1 MSNSFISY
9 LVSRLIAYGH
19 LIRLDKPI
27 GTLLLLWPTW
37 WALWLASGGLP
48 DLNMLMIFTL
58 GTFLMRSAG
67 CAVNDYAD
75 RDFDRHVQRT
85 QGRPVTSGK
94 ISGKEA
100 LAVAIALALAAF
112 LLIQPLNTFTK
123 TLSVLALFVAT
134 IYPFTKRF
142 FMIPQAILGIA
153 FGFGIPM
160 AYAAVLDFIPLE
172 AWILFFGNIFWAI
185 AYDTAYA
192 MVDRDDD
199 IRLGLRT
206 SAITFGRFDVLFIG
220 ICYGVLLLSQIW
232 VAQLAHLSNYFWLGW
247 FGALICAIYHL
258 RLVATRGRD
267 ECFKAFRHNNWLGG
281 FLFLGIVLGLALD

>member
-1 MSNSFISY
+1 MNLKERFISY
-9 LVSRLIAYGH
+9 GY

-27 GTLLLLWPTW
+27 GTLLLLWPTL
-37 WALWLASGGLP
+37 WALWLASSGMP
-48 DLNMLMIFTL
+48 DLSILLIFTV

-67 CAVNDYAD
+67 CAINDYAD

-100 LAVAIALALAAF
+100 VAVAGVLALIAF

-123 TLSVLALFVAT
+123 QLSVLALLVAF

-142 FMIPQAILGIA
+142 FAIPQAVLGIA

-160 AYAAVLDFIPLE
+160 AYAAILDFIPLE
-172 AWILFFGNIFWAI
+172 AWFLFIGNIFWAI

-199 IRLGLRT
+199 LRLGLRT
-206 SAITFGRFDVLFIG
+206 SAITFGQYDVVAIAISYSMLF
-220 ICYGVLLLSQIW
+220 LSQLW
-232 VAQLAHLSNYFWLGW
+232 VAQLANLSNYFLLGW
-247 FGALICAIYHL
+247 FPALACAIYHL
-258 RLVATRGRD
+258 KLVSTRNRD
-267 ECFKAFRHNNWLGG
+267 NCFKAFRHNNWLGG
-281 FLFLGIVLGLALD
+281 FLFLGIVLGLGIN

>member
-1 MSNSFISY
+1 MALIDRLTSY
-9 LVSRLIAYGH
+9 AY

-27 GTLLLLWPTW
+27 GTLLLLWPTL
-37 WALWLASGGLP
+37 WAMWLASSGVPNPAVL
-48 DLNMLMIFTL
+48 LIFVL

-67 CAVNDYAD
+67 CAMNDYAD
-75 RDFDRHVQRT
+75 RDFDRHVMRT

-100 LAVAIALALAAF
+100 VGVALALALLAF
-112 LLIQPLNTFTK
+112 LLILPLNDFTK
-123 TLSVLALFVAT
+123 ELSVLALLVAF

-142 FMIPQAILGIA
+142 FAMPQAVLGIA

-172 AWILFFGNIFWAI
+172 AWVLFVGNIFWAI

-192 MVDRDDD
+192 MVDREDD

-206 SAITFGRFDVLFIG
+206 SAITFGRYDVLAIG
-220 ICYGVLLLSQIW
+220 LSYAILFVSQLW
-232 VAQLAHLSNYFWLGW
+232 VANLASLSNYFLVGW
-247 FGALICAIYHL
+247 FAALACAIYHMK
-258 RLVATRGRD
+258 LVSTRKRE
-267 ECFKAFRHNNWLGG
+267 ECFQAFRHNNWLGG
-281 FLFLGIVLGLALD
+281 FLFLGIVLGLSLN

>member
-1 MSNSFISY
+1 MALIDRLTSY
-9 LVSRLIAYGH
+9 AY

-27 GTLLLLWPTW
+27 GTLLLLWPTL
-37 WALWLASGGLP
+37 WALWLASSGVP
-48 DLNMLMIFTL
+48 DISTLLIFVV

-67 CAVNDYAD
+67 CAINDYAD
-75 RDFDRHVQRT
+75 RDFDRHVLRT

-100 LAVAIALALAAF
+100 VGVALVLALLAF
-112 LLIQPLNTFTK
+112 LLIQPLNDFTK
-123 TLSVLALFVAT
+123 QLSVLALLVAF

-142 FMIPQAILGIA
+142 FAMPQAVLGIA

-160 AYAAVLDFIPLE
+160 AYAAVLDFIPME
-172 AWILFFGNIFWAI
+172 AWILFVGNIFWAI

-206 SAITFGRFDVLFIG
+206 SAITFGRYDVIAIGLSYTILF
-220 ICYGVLLLSQIW
+220 LSQLW
-232 VAQLAHLSNYFWLGW
+232 VANLAGLSNYFLIGW
-247 FGALICAIYHL
+247 FAALACAIYHL
-258 RLVATRGRD
+258 KLVSTRKRE
-267 ECFKAFRHNNWLGG
+267 ECFQAFRHNNWLGG
-281 FLFLGIVLGLALD
+281 FLFLGIVLGLSLN